1 MKREVRMTMKIGFV
15 IMMGENPETGCT
27 PSYAALRDL
36 TLQAEGVGFDSVG
49 LWDHLIEKGDR

>member
-1 MKREVRMTMKIGFV
+1 MTMKIGFV